1 MLSNEVPSMF
11 VWGRLLIAGIQQALE
26 EASKRSEKKSHV
38 PLAFMTPTPPLG
50 RSLVSTCP
58 IFSPENKVQVDYVC
72 LPER

>member
-38 PLAFMTPTPPLG
+38 PLAFMTPTPP
-50 RSLVSTCP
+50 TWP
-58 IFSPENKVQVDYVC
+58 ISGFHMSYFLSGK
-72 LPER
+72 